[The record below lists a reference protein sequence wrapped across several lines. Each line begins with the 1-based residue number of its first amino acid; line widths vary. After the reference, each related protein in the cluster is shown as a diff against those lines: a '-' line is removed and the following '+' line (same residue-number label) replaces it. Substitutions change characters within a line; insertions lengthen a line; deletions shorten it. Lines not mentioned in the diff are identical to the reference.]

1 MNLRGKKTMLL
12 ILAAAAVSGLSA
24 PAASAGQAGAAEES
38 VKEVRRLN
46 PTSAELI
53 LSDGHR
59 MTVDFYAPD
68 IFRLF
73 RDDNGGIVRNPEAE
87 PHADILVQNP
97 HKGRVINIVNENSWT
112 DGGVASPAPYYWST
126 AGYGIMWHTFAPG
139 AYDFGAAEK
148 GTVCLT
154 HDTDYLD
161 IFVMVAGNPTAP
173 GPCIRHSSTWAAA
186 PEVRDAVT
194 VSPALEYHYMTIE

>member
-73 RDDNGGIVRNPEAE
+73 RDDNGGIRESLNGGKDNYQFSARAVVDRYEAHDM
-87 PHADILVQNP
+87 PLGWILPN
-97 HKGRVINIVNENSWT
+97 
-112 DGGVASPAPYYWST
+112 DGYG
-126 AGYGIMWHTFAPG
+126 AGYGQTSTLDSNILNLKS
-139 AYDFGAAEK
+139 FGDYARSKGVEIGLWTQSDLHPKESAEA
-148 GTVCLT
+148 L
-154 HDTDYLD
+154 LQRD
-161 IFVMVAGNPTAP
+161 IVK
-173 GPCIRHSSTWAAA
+173 
-186 PEVRDAVT
+186 EVRDAVT
-194 VSPALEYHYMTIE
+194 VSPALEYRYMTIE